1 MIVKERPPMIGPT
14 EHERFDETSLDGRLT
29 EPNDGV
35 LYHVREI
42 AFKMKQLG
50 RQLTDEELE
59 EFVIRQ

>member
-1 MIVKERPPMIGPT
+1 MNG
-14 EHERFDETSLDGRLT
+14 RFDEPPGDGRLT
-29 EPNDGV
+29 EPNGGA

-59 EFVIRQ
+59 EFVIRG